1 MVISQRISTRKQR
14 GEKVKMAEIEND
26 FDEIARK
33 RIANLLSK
41 NEGEIRVYL
50 RLLDMVR
57 RIDDK
62 LDIAQTLLMGQVE
75 DMKVSIK
82 KLKGKIRYLQSDLA
96 SKEINAFEQARS
108 LSSHS
113 AKIAADKEFIDSIDE
128 MSVEEDMKRDI
139 NSDANN
145 IKSLF
150 SIVDMMP

>member
-1 MVISQRISTRKQR
+1 
-14 GEKVKMAEIEND
+14 MAELEND

-96 SKEINAFEQARS
+96 SKEINAFEQARA

>member
-82 KLKGKIRYLQSDLA
+82 KLKGKIRYLQSDLET
-96 SKEINAFEQARS
+96 KKIDAFEQARS
-108 LSSHS
+108 SSS
-113 AKIAADKEFIDSIDE
+113 YTAKIAADREFIDHIDE

-150 SIVDMMP
+150 SIVGMMP

>member
-1 MVISQRISTRKQR
+1 
-14 GEKVKMAEIEND
+14 MAEIEND

-82 KLKGKIRYLQSDLA
+82 KLKGKIRYLQSDLET
-96 SKEINAFEQARS
+96 KKIDAFEQARA
-108 LSSHS
+108 SSS
-113 AKIAADKEFIDSIDE
+113 YTAKIAADREFIDHIDE

-150 SIVDMMP
+150 SIVGMMP

>member
-1 MVISQRISTRKQR
+1 
-14 GEKVKMAEIEND
+14 MAELEND

-82 KLKGKIRYLQSDLA
+82 KLKGKIRYLQSDLET
-96 SKEINAFEQARS
+96 KKIDAFEQARS